1 MSRVLLLI
9 NEISDQPGQDEL
21 DVLDQAKAV
30 EKSLIELGY
39 HVKRHYFSLNLD
51 KTLRSI
57 EETNPDF
64 VFNLTESAGGKV
76 SLIHLAP
83 SLLESRGI
91 PFTGSGSFAML
102 ATTDKLKCKEL
113 LSRNGIPTPAW
124 IDHKGFSDRNA
135 PAGKYLIK
143 PVSEDGSVGITDESL
158 VEIRNPENFAFPG
171 TNSGINMFA
180 EQYIGGREFNLS
192 ILSGPNGPEV
202 MPVAEMLY
210 FDYPAEKPRILN
222 YASKWDER
230 SFEYSHTVRSFDVHE
245 SDQPILQRMRDISLQ
260 CWELFGMKGYVR
272 VDFRLSE
279 DLVPYVLEVNA
290 NPCISPDA
298 GFTAA
303 CEKAG
308 ITYTEMIRRIIQDI

>member
-9 NEISDQPGQDEL
+9 NEISEQPGQDEL

-30 EKSLIELGY
+30 EKSLLELGY
-39 HVKRHYFSLNLD
+39 HVKRHYFSLDLD

-57 EETNPDF
+57 EDNRPDF

-83 SLLESRGI
+83 SLLESRGV

-102 ATTDKLKCKEL
+102 ATTDKLKCKEI

-124 IDHKGFSDRNA
+124 IDPKGFSGINA
-135 PAGKYLIK
+135 PPGKYLLK
-143 PVSEDGSVGITDESL
+143 PVSEDGSVGITDASI
-158 VEIRNPENFAFPG
+158 VEIRNPDNFEFPG
-171 TNSGINMFA
+171 TDSCIRMFA

-210 FDYPAEKPRILN
+210 LDYPEEKPRILN
-222 YASKWDER
+222 YASKWDES
-230 SFEYSHTVRSFDVHE
+230 SFEYSHTVRSFEVNK
-245 SDQPILQRMRDISLQ
+245 SDQIVLKKMREISLQ

-308 ITYTEMIRRIIQDI
+308 LNYTEMIRRIIQDI